1 MRGTL
6 ARTAACA
13 CSPAA
18 ILGRSTRIHPTL
30 TNPDYRLTYPSMALL
45 DIIIAP
51 DPRLKLTAKPVGHVT
66 QEIRQLMDDMLE
78 TMYAAPGVG
87 LAAPQVGKLVR
98 VIVVDVAKK
107 DQPHQPLRLADPE
120 IIAESEELATYEE
133 GCLSLPEQF
142 AEVER
147 PNKVRVR
154 YRDENDKVQEID
166 AEGLLAVCIQHEMDH
181 LEGTLFVDHIS
192 ALRRNM
198 ILRKLQKQ
206 KKAKALESA

>member
-1 MRGTL
+1 
-6 ARTAACA
+6 
-13 CSPAA
+13 
-18 ILGRSTRIHPTL
+18 
-30 TNPDYRLTYPSMALL
+30 MALL
-45 DIIIAP
+45 DIIVAP
-51 DPRLKLTAKPVGHVT
+51 DPRLKLKAKPVGRVT
-66 QEIRQLMDDMLE
+66 PEIRQLMDDMLE

-87 LAAPQVGKLVR
+87 LAAPQVGRLLR
-98 VIVVDVAKK
+98 VIVVDIAKK
-107 DQPHQPLRLADPE
+107 DEPRRPLRIADPE
-120 IIAESEELATYEE
+120 IVAASDELATYEE
-133 GCLSLPEQF
+133 GCLSFPDQF

-147 PNKVRVR
+147 PKTVRVR
-154 YRDENDKVQEID
+154 YRDENDQVQEID